1 MKSSDELNPLTSF
14 FVLAWD
20 AFKAP
25 VFPYDEAL
33 RLARAALE
41 ATGLGRGAGDEAP
54 GATALRAELLRLE
67 GEGHPGRE
75 DRDERYR
82 AGGGRGR

>member
-33 RLARAALE
+33 RLARTVGIDLDMQVAGVLMEKKTSDLVMWDPPAAPP
-41 ATGLGRGAGDEAP
+41 RVPSAP
-54 GATALRAELLRLE
+54 PTAPA
-67 GEGHPGRE
+67 
-75 DRDERYR
+75 
-82 AGGGRGR
+82 A